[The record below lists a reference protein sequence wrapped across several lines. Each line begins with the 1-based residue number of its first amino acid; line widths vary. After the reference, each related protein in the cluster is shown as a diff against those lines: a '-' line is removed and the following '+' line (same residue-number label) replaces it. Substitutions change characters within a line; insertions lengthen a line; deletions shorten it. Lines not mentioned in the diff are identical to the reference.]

1 MENMNIVMIICLY
14 DLNEIQGIK
23 LHTQVQQVLLHG
35 TTLECFIVKRQK
47 QFKP

>member
-23 LHTQVQQVLLHG
+23 LHTQV
-35 TTLECFIVKRQK
+35 TTSAASWNNFGVFFC
-47 QFKP
+47 